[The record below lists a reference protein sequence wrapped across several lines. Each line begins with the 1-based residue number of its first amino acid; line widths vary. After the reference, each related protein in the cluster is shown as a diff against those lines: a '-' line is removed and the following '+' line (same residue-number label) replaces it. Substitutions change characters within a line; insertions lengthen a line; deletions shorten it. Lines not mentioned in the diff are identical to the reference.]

1 MTRLSGWRARV
12 DTVDMNPNGTAART
26 ERMRRGSHLLSVI
39 AACSIA
45 AAQAQEGEPEE
56 GSRGALVPYL
66 EITPFAGYRMGGDF
80 DIGTTDL
87 EADLDD
93 HGSFALAFDIAR
105 DEYSQYEL
113 FYSRQDSQLARDS
126 PLGQIGVQVEY
137 LQIGGTLAVS
147 DMPLFTPYIVA
158 TAGVTRFSPD
168 APGTD
173 DSSHFSF
180 SLGGGLRFPLSQRF
194 SLRLEARGHL
204 TFVDT
209 DTTLFCASGAFGG
222 VCAISG
228 NGSSFIQYELL
239 AGAAFAF

>member
-1 MTRLSGWRARV
+1 
-12 DTVDMNPNGTAART
+12 MNPNLK
-26 ERMRRGSHLLSVI
+26 RMRRVHMRTGIRLLSVV
-39 AACSIA
+39 AACSFA
-45 AAQAQEGEPEE
+45 VAQAQEGEPESQ
-56 GSRGALVPYL
+56 SRSALVPYM
-66 EITPFAGYRMGGDF
+66 EVTGFAGYRMGGDF
-80 DIGTTDL
+80 DIGDSDL

-93 HGSFALAFDIAR
+93 HGSFALAVDLAR
-105 DEYSQYEL
+105 DDTSQYEL
-113 FYSRQDSQLARDS
+113 YYSVQDSQLAQDS
-126 PLGQIGVQVEY
+126 PIGPVGVKVEY

-147 DMPLFTPYIVA
+147 DRPVFTPYIVA

-180 SLGGGLRFPLSQRF
+180 SLGGGLRFPLNQHF

-209 DTTLFCASGAFGG
+209 DTALFCASGAFGG
-222 VCAISG
+222 VCALEGSG
-228 NGSSFIQYELL
+228 STFIQYELL

>member
-1 MTRLSGWRARV
+1 MERLFHARV
-12 DTVDMNPNGTAART
+12 TEDTAAVNPNLAGR
-26 ERMRRGSHLLSVI
+26 RISGMRRSIKLLSVV

-45 AAQAQEGEPEE
+45 AAHAQDCDPEE
-56 GSRGALVPYL
+56 GSGGALVPYI
-66 EITPFAGYRMGGDF
+66 EVAGFAGYRMGGNF
-80 DIGTTDL
+80 DVDSLDTD
-87 EADLDD
+87 ADLDD
-93 HGSFALAFDIAR
+93 HSSFALAFDIAR
-105 DEYSQYEL
+105 DDYSQYEL
-113 FYSRQDSQLARDS
+113 YYSSQDSQLGQDS
-126 PLGQIGVQVEY
+126 PIGPVGVKVEY

-147 DMPLFTPYIVA
+147 DRPVFTPYI
-158 TAGVTRFSPD
+158 TAGLGVTRFSPD

-209 DTTLFCASGAFGG
+209 DTALFCASGAFGG
-222 VCAISG
+222 VCALQGSG
-228 NGSSFIQYELL
+228 STFIQYELL